1 MAFFERHQ
9 VMSQFLIQ
17 VNGGAYGSTG
27 SFRALK
33 FCQSALAQGHT
44 IVGVFFYQDGV
55 YNSNALLTPASDEFD
70 IHAAWQA
77 LSEAHQ
83 ITLTNCVSAAWRRG
97 ILSPQDALDNAK
109 PQWNAATSFTMGGLG
124 ELVAGIEQAERLV
137 CF

>member
-1 MAFFERHQ
+1 
-9 VMSQFLIQ
+9 MSQFLIQ
-17 VNGGAYGSTG
+17 VNSSAYGNTG

-44 IVGVFFYQDGV
+44 IVAVFFYQEGV
-55 YNSNALLTPASDEFD
+55 YNSNALLCPASDEFD

-77 LSEAHQ
+77 LSDEHQ

-97 ILSPQDALDNAK
+97 ILSPQDARDNAK
-109 PQWNAATSFTMGGLG
+109 PQWSASASFTMGGLG
-124 ELVAGIEQAERLV
+124 ELVVGIEQAERLV